1 MSDDCGT
8 PPFRGERLSI
18 AEAIARGSGRVAGR
32 LKDLTLVDESSSI
45 ILNTISSTTAKSGD
59 WISGTLVVE
68 GSNTSLKDIVVH
80 AASRAESPDQ
90 ELTGKLPTLKTRARL
105 VHTARNWFRDQGF
118 LEVETPVRVPCP
130 GLEPHLR
137 AFPSGDKY
145 LITSPELHLKRL
157 LAAGAEKI
165 VEFSRAFRDEEHG
178 PWHQAEFTMLEW
190 YRAWSP
196 LAAIENDCEA
206 LIATLAR
213 EANLTELHGASLEGP
228 FDRTTVCE
236 QFHTRCGIDLA
247 DVQDRDLFAKIAT
260 EKGHTIATDDD
271 WDAIFFRIW
280 IRDIEPHLGTDRPV
294 FVHGYPASQAAL
306 ARIDTTGDFP
316 IALRFEL
323 YAGGIELA
331 NAFDE
336 LNDPVEQRRRN
347 EADRKARTDA
357 PPLDENFLG
366 ALESGMPPAA
376 GIALG
381 LDRLIALLCGVDD
394 IGNVRAFRAYD

>member
-1 MSDDCGT
+1 M
-8 PPFRGERLSI
+8 
-18 AEAIARGSGRVAGR
+18 GR
-32 LKDLTLVDESSSI
+32 TLVDESSSI
-45 ILNTISSTTAKSGD
+45 SLGTLTSTTAKTGD
-59 WISGTLVVE
+59 WISGTLTVE
-68 GSNTSLKDIVVH
+68 GSNASLTDIVVH
-80 AASRAESPDQ
+80 AANRAETPDP
-90 ELTGKLPTLKTRARL
+90 ELTEKLPTLKTRADL
-105 VHTARNWFRDQGF
+105 VHSARNWFRDQGF
-118 LEVETPVRVPCP
+118 LEVETPIRVPCP

-137 AFPSGDKY
+137 AFPSGDQY

-165 VEFSRAFRDEEHG
+165 VEFSCAFRDEEHG
-178 PWHQAEFTMLEW
+178 PWHRAEFTMLEW

-196 LAAIENDCEA
+196 LAAIENDCES
-206 LIATLAR
+206 LIETLAK
-213 EANLTELHGASLEGP
+213 EANATKLHGASLDGP
-228 FDRTTVCE
+228 FDRTTVRD
-236 QFHTRCGIDLA
+236 QFLTRCGIDLA
-247 DVQDRDLFAKIAT
+247 DVRDRNPFAKIAT

-280 IRDIEPHLGTDRPV
+280 IRDIEPHLGTERPV

-316 IALRFEL
+316 VALRFEL

-336 LNDPVEQRRRN
+336 LNDPVEQRRRH
-347 EADRKARTDA
+347 EKDRALHRSTA

-381 LDRLIALLCGVDD
+381 MDRLIALLCGVDD
-394 IGNVRAFRAYD
+394 IGMVRAFRAYD